1 MCPQS
6 FLRAGQF
13 SRNITFEFHGGP
25 CLEPS
30 RVHSSLRK
38 APKSLKL
45 PSGRLVGTMGRL
57 VGTLRSLRVVTKC
70 LGRIFKLPARK
81 LSHASPSGDDTTNY

>member
-45 PSGRLVGTMGRL
+45 PSGRLVGT
-57 VGTLRSLRVVTKC
+57 LRSLRVVTKC

>member
-1 MCPQS
+1 MSWLEPEMCPQS

-45 PSGRLVGTMGRL
+45 PSGRLVGT
-57 VGTLRSLRVVTKC
+57 LRSLRVVTKC
-70 LGRIFKLPARK
+70 LGRDLQTSSKEALTCITKW
-81 LSHASPSGDDTTNY
+81 G